1 MKGLRL
7 VEQVEQVEQ
16 VELVQ
21 EGLATH
27 FGLLKFLHI
36 HATD

>member
-7 VEQVEQVEQ
+7 VEQVELVEK
-16 VELVQ
+16 VELVL
-21 EGLATH
+21 EGLVTH